1 MKSLETCLWFN
12 DQAEEAVKFYTSIFK
27 NSKIGKTARYGE
39 SGSDIS
45 GQKEGSVMTVH
56 FQIENQ
62 SIIALNGGPLFKF
75 NPSLSY
81 FVTSEN
87 EAEINQIWKK
97 LSEGG
102 EVRMELD
109 KYPWSEKY
117 GFVADRFGVN
127 WQLSLGK
134 ANQKI
139 TPAFLFVDK
148 LFGKGQEA
156 IDFYLSLF
164 KNSKINSM
172 VKDETNNTV
181 MHCSFNLNGQDFA
194 LMEGQGK
201 HGYEFNDA
209 FSIVINCEDQAEV
222 DYFWDKISAKG
233 KIEQC
238 GWVRDQFGVAWQ
250 VVPVQLEKL
259 MTQSDPKK
267 TEKVMKAMLQ
277 MKKLDIRALENAAN

>member
-1 MKSLETCLWFN
+1 
-12 DQAEEAVKFYTSIFK
+12 
-27 NSKIGKTARYGE
+27 
-39 SGSDIS
+39 
-45 GQKEGSVMTVH
+45 
-56 FQIENQ
+56 
-62 SIIALNGGPLFKF
+62 
-75 NPSLSY
+75 
-81 FVTSEN
+81 
-87 EAEINQIWKK
+87 
-97 LSEGG
+97 
-102 EVRMELD
+102 
-109 KYPWSEKY
+109 
-117 GFVADRFGVN
+117 VN